1 MAVMPSA
8 VVACDEIYVQ
18 LSAFADKFAEFQRS
32 LNENVVIRSVT
43 KLPSK
48 WKQSLT
54 YVLDSWME
62 ITLF

>member
-18 LSAFADKFAEFQRS
+18 MSSFADKFAEFQRS
-32 LNENVVIRSVT
+32 LNQNVVIRSVT

-48 WKQSLT
+48 WKHSLS
-54 YVLDSWME
+54 YVLDS
-62 ITLF
+62 